1 MDETY
6 CYRPPRAKDAVTS
19 PWACPGS
26 IGHELMKAHHHRL
39 SGRDFHVTYRVRR
52 SQVPGASSP
61 LSRAVLAGPPR
72 KTLVLATFPTALYLS
87 AGRHHEVLPVL
98 ASDAL
103 MLPTGTRLSAP
114 GRDIVW
120 GVGPG
125 DSVTV
130 GDGGIALPGWRI
142 RLVRE
147 WRPARVHIVS
157 GLAEPELLSEL
168 ADSLS
173 HHASAP
179 GLVDQASAVCRAAR
193 RGDDAGVSHGVR
205 HLLGAGEGLTPS
217 GDDVLCAVLLVLG
230 GLGDA
235 AAVTLLGEAVQ
246 EQWAH
251 TTSLS
256 ASLLDAARS
265 GYAVPQVAALVGS
278 SLGGNLTGVS
288 ESLTSTLAIGHSS
301 GRDLVAGVAGS
312 LSGFTQSRPNT
323 RPAPFQAV
331 NTLETVPKQCS
342 ERSLTH
348 PCPLQ
353 WRKS

>member
-1 MDETY
+1 
-6 CYRPPRAKDAVTS
+6 
-19 PWACPGS
+19 
-26 IGHELMKAHHHRL
+26 
-39 SGRDFHVTYRVRR
+39 
-52 SQVPGASSP
+52 
-61 LSRAVLAGPPR
+61 
-72 KTLVLATFPTALYLS
+72 LVLASLPTALYLS
-87 AGRHHEVLPVL
+87 TGRHHEVLPVL

-103 MLPTGTRLSAP
+103 MIPTGTRLSAG

-125 DSVTV
+125 DPVTV
-130 GDGGIALPGWRI
+130 GDAGIALPGWRI

-147 WRPARVHIVS
+147 WRPARVHVVS
-157 GLAEPELLSEL
+157 ALAEPGLLSEL

-173 HHASAP
+173 CHASAP
-179 GLVDQASAVCRAAR
+179 SLVDQAGAVCRAAR

-235 AAVTLLGEAVQ
+235 AAITVLGEAVQ

-278 SLGGNLTGVS
+278 SLGGNLAGVS

-301 GRDLVAGVAGS
+301 GRDLVAGVAGCLFELAS
-312 LSGFTQSRPNT
+312 TPS
-323 RPAPFQAV
+323 A
-331 NTLETVPKQCS
+331 
-342 ERSLTH
+342 ERGT
-348 PCPLQ
+348 P
-353 WRKS
+353 

>member
-1 MDETY
+1 M
-6 CYRPPRAKDAVTS
+6 
-19 PWACPGS
+19 
-26 IGHELMKAHHHRL
+26 
-39 SGRDFHVTYRVRR
+39 TYRVRH
-52 SQVPGASSP
+52 SEVPGAVSP

-72 KTLVLATFPTALYLS
+72 RALVLASFPTALYLL

-103 MLPTGTRLSAP
+103 MLPAGTRLSAP

-120 GVGPG
+120 GVEPG

-130 GDGGIALPGWRI
+130 GDAGIVLPRWRI

-147 WRPARVHIVS
+147 WRPARVHVVS
-157 GLAEPELLSEL
+157 GLAEPGLLSGV

-173 HHASAP
+173 CHTSAP

-193 RGDDAGVSHGVR
+193 RGDDAGVGRGVR

-217 GDDVLCAVLLVLG
+217 GDDVLCAVLLVLY

-235 AAVTLLGEAVQ
+235 AAIVLLGAAVQ
-246 EQWAH
+246 RQWAH

-256 ASLLDAARS
+256 ASLLDAARN

-278 SLGGNLTGVS
+278 SLGGNLAGVS

-301 GRDLVAGVAGS
+301 GRDLVSGLAGS
-312 LSGFTQSRPNT
+312 LVAITTT
-323 RPAPFQAV
+323 RPDTPAAPFQAV
-331 NTLETVPKQCS
+331 SCLETVPKRCS
-342 ERSLTH
+342 DRSRRSQTAERKG
-348 PCPLQ
+348 P
-353 WRKS
+353 

>member
-1 MDETY
+1 
-6 CYRPPRAKDAVTS
+6 
-19 PWACPGS
+19 
-26 IGHELMKAHHHRL
+26 MKAHHDRA
-39 SGRDFHVTYRVRR
+39 SGRDCHVTYGVRH
-52 SQVPGASSP
+52 SEVPGAGSP

-72 KTLVLATFPTALYLS
+72 HALVLASLPTALYLS
-87 AGRHHEVLPVL
+87 MGRHHEVLPVL

-103 MLPTGTRLSAP
+103 MIPTGTRLSAG

-125 DSVTV
+125 DPVTV
-130 GDGGIALPGWRI
+130 GDAGIALPGWRI

-147 WRPARVHIVS
+147 WRPARVHVVS
-157 GLAEPELLSEL
+157 ALAEPGLLSEL

-173 HHASAP
+173 CHASAP
-179 GLVDQASAVCRAAR
+179 GLVEQASAVCRAAR

-235 AAVTLLGEAVQ
+235 AAITVLGEAVQ

-278 SLGGNLTGVS
+278 SLGGNLAGVS

-301 GRDLVAGVAGS
+301 GRDLVAGVAGCLFELAS
-312 LSGFTQSRPNT
+312 TSS
-323 RPAPFQAV
+323 A
-331 NTLETVPKQCS
+331 
-342 ERSLTH
+342 ERGT
-348 PCPLQ
+348 P
-353 WRKS
+353 

>member
-1 MDETY
+1 
-6 CYRPPRAKDAVTS
+6 
-19 PWACPGS
+19 
-26 IGHELMKAHHHRL
+26 
-39 SGRDFHVTYRVRR
+39 
-52 SQVPGASSP
+52 
-61 LSRAVLAGPPR
+61 
-72 KTLVLATFPTALYLS
+72 LVLASLPGALYLS

-103 MLPTGTRLSAP
+103 ILPTGTRLRAG

-125 DSVTV
+125 DPVTV

-147 WRPARVHIVS
+147 WRPARVHVVS
-157 GLAEPELLSEL
+157 GLAEPALLSEL

-173 HHASAP
+173 CHASAT
-179 GLVDQASAVCRAAR
+179 GLVEQASTVCRAAR

-235 AAVTLLGEAVQ
+235 AAITILGEAVQ
-246 EQWAH
+246 EHWAH

-278 SLGGNLTGVS
+278 SLGGNLAGAS

-301 GRDLVAGVAGS
+301 GRDLVAGVAGCLFELARNPS
-312 LSGFTQSRPNT
+312 
-323 RPAPFQAV
+323 A
-331 NTLETVPKQCS
+331 
-342 ERSLTH
+342 ERGT
-348 PCPLQ
+348 P
-353 WRKS
+353 